1 MPEIGYNELT
11 SKICE
16 VLMDR
21 DNRKFLKK
29 LSVCVAVIFVAVT
42 AVSLCVMNFT
52 PLNRLIGGYEEQKLD
67 LSRAYGANITY
78 NDDGT
83 ITLGE
88 GYSEIEFTGID
99 ARVGSIGFDIDFD
112 GSGKSGKVYVDFAD
126 STGSYYK
133 TNIARLTLEDELD
146 NVMTCSFSG
155 EVSSLR
161 LEISL
166 DNYSSATLRGITLN
180 QSISALHIT
189 ETVLIYLLIAAAAA
203 AVIYTVANPTGAR
216 RKFSENKVSCTRIAA
231 VITAAVMAFS
241 VYLTVTNM
249 QKGWSSTHYS
259 FTSQEGDQI
268 SKELVDAFEHHQV
281 SLLEE
286 PSEELLSLD
295 NPYEYARREVEVTQ
309 ENFLWDHCLYNGKY
323 YSYYGIGPVLA
334 LFLPYHLIT
343 GYYFPSGW
351 ATLIFSLVG
360 IIFLTKIYLAVIEK
374 KFRELPTNTVLAG
387 LITLQ
392 MSSGIM
398 FSAARPKF
406 YELAIAGGFMCLTVG
421 AYLLM
426 TSNILWDGKISYVRL
441 GFASFFLGY
450 AVMCR
455 PTLAVYCIAA
465 LFFFAG
471 GLKKALDGLEKKQK
485 TRTFFK
491 YAAVA
496 LVPLG
501 VIALGQ
507 MVYNYLRFDNPLDFG
522 IQYSLTINDFINS
535 EFHWKYVL
543 INMYA
548 YLLNMPYFTPKTF
561 THLAS
566 SVERFGLNGYMFIDD
581 AGKNLI
587 SVGIIY
593 RALPIFSY
601 LFAGKALNR
610 VEKKKRLLPMLLIG
624 VTCILMPLAII
635 FSSWESGYA
644 VRYNADFS
652 WQMVI
657 GALVVAFTLY
667 KSIKSESTKKLVNLI
682 FTVSTVACI
691 YVNMAQLVSFVSV
704 ESTFWT
710 NLWR

>member
-1 MPEIGYNELT
+1 
-11 SKICE
+11 
-16 VLMDR
+16 MDR
-21 DNRKFLKK
+21 ENRKFLKK
-29 LSVCVAVIFVAVT
+29 LSICIVVLFVIVT
-42 AVSLCVMNFT
+42 SVNLCVMNFT
-52 PLNRLIGGYEEQKLD
+52 PINRLLGGYEEQKLD
-67 LSRAYGANITY
+67 LSRADGANITY

-88 GYSEIEFTGID
+88 GYAELEFTGID
-99 ARVGSIGFDIDFD
+99 ARVGSIGFDIDFGD
-112 GSGKSGKVYVDFAD
+112 STKGGKVCADFAD
-126 STGSYYK
+126 ATSSYYRK
-133 TNIARLTLEDELD
+133 NLTRLTIGKKFD
-146 NVMTCSFSG
+146 NVMVCNFSG
-155 EVSSLR
+155 DVSRLR
-161 LEISL
+161 FEISL
-166 DNYSSATLRGITLN
+166 DDYQSATLKGITLN
-180 QSISALHIT
+180 QSISPMHIAEIVGLWFLVALGLTI
-189 ETVLIYLLIAAAAA
+189 LIYMI
-203 AVIYTVANPTGAR
+203 ANPVGAR
-216 RKFSENKVSCTRIAA
+216 KKFSENRVGCARVAA
-231 VITAAVMAFS
+231 FITAAAMVFT
-241 VYLTVTNM
+241 VCLTVTNVM
-249 QKGWSSTHYS
+249 KGWSTTHYS
-259 FTSQEGDQI
+259 FTSQEGNQI

-281 SLLEE
+281 NLLEE
-286 PSEELLSLD
+286 PSEDLLKLD
-295 NPYEYARREVEVTQ
+295 NPYEYVKRDAEVGSG
-309 ENFLWDHCLYNGKY
+309 NFLWDHCFYNGKY

-351 ATLIFSLVG
+351 ATLMFSLIG
-360 IIFLTKIYLAVIEK
+360 ILFLTKIYLAVIEK
-374 KFRELPTNTVLAG
+374 KFRDLPTNTVTAG

-392 MSSGIM
+392 LSSGIM
-398 FSAARPKF
+398 FSAARPLF
-406 YELAIAGGFMCLTVG
+406 YELAIASGFMCVAIG

-450 AVMCR
+450 AVLCR

-471 GLKKALDGLEKKQK
+471 GLKKALDGLEKRQK

-501 VIALGQ
+501 IIALGQ
-507 MVYNYLRFDNPLDFG
+507 MTYNYLRFDNPLDFG
-522 IQYSLTINDFINS
+522 IQYSLTINDFTHA

-548 YLLNMPYFTPKTF
+548 YLFNMPHFTPRKF
-561 THLAS
+561 TYLAS
-566 SVERFGLNGYMFIDD
+566 SAERFGINGYTFFDD
-581 AGKNLI
+581 AGKNLV

-593 RALPIFSY
+593 RALPMFAY
-601 LFAGKALNR
+601 LFSGKALQR
-610 VEKKKRLLPMLLIG
+610 VEKKKRVLPILLIG

-667 KSIKSESTKKLVNLI
+667 KSIKSESTKKLVDLI
-682 FTVSTVACI
+682 FTFSTVVCV
-691 YVNMAQLVSFVSV
+691 YVNIAQLIAFTSV
-704 ESTFWT
+704 EPAFWI
-710 NLWR
+710 NLWK

>member
-1 MPEIGYNELT
+1 
-11 SKICE
+11 
-16 VLMDR
+16 MDR
-21 DNRKFLKK
+21 ENRKFLKK
-29 LSVCVAVIFVAVT
+29 LSICMAVLFVIVT
-42 AVSLCVMNFT
+42 AVSLFVMNFT
-52 PLNRLIGGYEEQKLD
+52 PLNRLLGGYEEQKLD
-67 LSRAYGANITY
+67 LSRADGANITY

-88 GYSEIEFTGID
+88 GYAELEFTGID
-99 ARVGSIGFDIDFD
+99 ARVGSIGFDIDFGD
-112 GSGKSGKVYVDFAD
+112 STKGGKVCADFAD
-126 STGSYYK
+126 ATSSYYRK
-133 TNIARLTLEDELD
+133 NLTRLTIGNDLD
-146 NVMTCSFSG
+146 NVMICNFSG
-155 EVSSLR
+155 EVSRLR
-161 LEISL
+161 FEISL
-166 DNYSSATLRGITLN
+166 DDYQSATLKGITLN
-180 QSISALHIT
+180 QSISPMHIAEIVGLWFLVALGLTI
-189 ETVLIYLLIAAAAA
+189 LIYMI
-203 AVIYTVANPTGAR
+203 ANPVGAR
-216 RKFSENKVSCTRIAA
+216 KKFSENRVGCARVAA
-231 VITAAVMAFS
+231 FITAAAMVFT
-241 VYLTVTNM
+241 VCLTVTNVM
-249 QKGWSSTHYS
+249 KGWSTTHYS
-259 FTSQEGDQI
+259 FTSQEGNQI

-281 SLLEE
+281 NLLEE
-286 PSEELLSLD
+286 PSEDLLKLD
-295 NPYEYARREVEVTQ
+295 NPYEYVKRDAEVGSG
-309 ENFLWDHCLYNGKY
+309 NFLWDHCFYNGKY

-351 ATLIFSLVG
+351 ATLMFSLIG
-360 IIFLTKIYLAVIEK
+360 ILFLTKIYLAVIEK
-374 KFRELPTNTVLAG
+374 KFRDLPTNTVTAG

-392 MSSGIM
+392 LSSGIM
-398 FSAARPKF
+398 FSAARPLF
-406 YELAIAGGFMCLTVG
+406 YELAIASGFMCVAIG

-450 AVMCR
+450 AVLCR

-501 VIALGQ
+501 IIALGQ
-507 MVYNYLRFDNPLDFG
+507 MTYNYLRFDNPLDFG
-522 IQYSLTINDFINS
+522 IQYSLTINDFTHA

-548 YLLNMPYFTPKTF
+548 YLFNMPHFTPKTF

-566 SVERFGLNGYMFIDD
+566 SAERFGLNGYMFFDD

-593 RALPIFSY
+593 RALPIFAY
-601 LFAGKALNR
+601 LFSGKALKR
-610 VEKKKRLLPMLLIG
+610 VEKKKRILPALLIG
-624 VTCILMPLAII
+624 VTCVLMPLVII

-667 KSIKSESTKKLVNLI
+667 KSIKSESTKKLVDLI
-682 FTVSTVACI
+682 FTFSTVVCV
-691 YVNMAQLVSFVSV
+691 YVNIAQLIAFTSV
-704 ESTFWT
+704 EPAFWI
-710 NLWR
+710 NLWK

>member
-1 MPEIGYNELT
+1 
-11 SKICE
+11 
-16 VLMDR
+16 MDR
-21 DNRKFLKK
+21 ENRKFLKK
-29 LSVCVAVIFVAVT
+29 LSICIVVLFVIVT
-42 AVSLCVMNFT
+42 SVNLCVMNFT
-52 PLNRLIGGYEEQKLD
+52 PINRLLGGYEEQKLD
-67 LSRAYGANITY
+67 LSRADGANITY

-88 GYSEIEFTGID
+88 GYAELEFTGID
-99 ARVGSIGFDIDFD
+99 ARVGSIGFDIDFGD
-112 GSGKSGKVYVDFAD
+112 SKKGGKVCADFAD
-126 STGSYYK
+126 ATSSYYRK
-133 TNIARLTLEDELD
+133 NLTRLTIGKNFD
-146 NVMTCSFSG
+146 NVMVCNFSG
-155 EVSSLR
+155 DVSRLR
-161 LEISL
+161 FEISL
-166 DNYSSATLRGITLN
+166 DDYQSATLKGITLN
-180 QSISALHIT
+180 QSISPMHIAEIAGLWFLVALGLTI
-189 ETVLIYLLIAAAAA
+189 LIYMI
-203 AVIYTVANPTGAR
+203 ANPVGAR
-216 RKFSENKVSCTRIAA
+216 KKFSENRVGCARVAA
-231 VITAAVMAFS
+231 FITAAVMVFT
-241 VYLTVTNM
+241 VCLTVTNVM
-249 QKGWSSTHYS
+249 KGWSTTHYS
-259 FTSQEGDQI
+259 FTSQEGNQI

-281 SLLEE
+281 NLLEE
-286 PSEELLSLD
+286 PSEDLLKLD
-295 NPYEYARREVEVTQ
+295 NPYEYVKRDAEVGSG
-309 ENFLWDHCLYNGKY
+309 NFLWDHCFYNGKY

-351 ATLIFSLVG
+351 ATLMFSLIG
-360 IIFLTKIYLAVIEK
+360 ILFLTKIYLAVIEK
-374 KFRELPTNTVLAG
+374 KFRDLPTNTVTAG

-392 MSSGIM
+392 LSSGIM
-398 FSAARPKF
+398 FSAARPLF
-406 YELAIAGGFMCLTVG
+406 YELAIASGFMCVAIG

-450 AVMCR
+450 AVLCR

-471 GLKKALDGLEKKQK
+471 GLKKALDGLEKRQK

-501 VIALGQ
+501 IIALGQ
-507 MVYNYLRFDNPLDFG
+507 MTYNYLRFDNPLDFG
-522 IQYSLTINDFINS
+522 IQYSLTINDFTHA

-548 YLLNMPYFTPKTF
+548 YLFNMPHFTPRKF
-561 THLAS
+561 TYLAS
-566 SVERFGLNGYMFIDD
+566 SAERFGINGYTFFDD
-581 AGKNLI
+581 AGKNLV

-593 RALPIFSY
+593 RALPMFAY
-601 LFAGKALNR
+601 LFSGKALQR
-610 VEKKKRLLPMLLIG
+610 VEKKKRVLPILLIG

-667 KSIKSESTKKLVNLI
+667 KSIKSESTKKLVDLI
-682 FTVSTVACI
+682 FTFSTVVCV
-691 YVNMAQLVSFVSV
+691 YVNIAQLIAFTSV
-704 ESTFWT
+704 EPAFWI
-710 NLWR
+710 NLWK

>member
-1 MPEIGYNELT
+1 
-11 SKICE
+11 
-16 VLMDR
+16 MDR
-21 DNRKFLKK
+21 ENRKFLKK
-29 LSVCVAVIFVAVT
+29 LSICIVVLFVIVT
-42 AVSLCVMNFT
+42 SVNLCVMNFT
-52 PLNRLIGGYEEQKLD
+52 PINRLLGGYEEQKLD
-67 LSRAYGANITY
+67 LSRADGANITY

-88 GYSEIEFTGID
+88 GYAELEFTGID
-99 ARVGSIGFDIDFD
+99 ARVGSIGFDIDFGD
-112 GSGKSGKVYVDFAD
+112 SKKGGKVCADFAD
-126 STGSYYK
+126 ATSSYYRK
-133 TNIARLTLEDELD
+133 NLTRLTIGKNFD
-146 NVMTCSFSG
+146 NVMVCNFSG
-155 EVSSLR
+155 DVSRLR
-161 LEISL
+161 FEISL
-166 DNYSSATLRGITLN
+166 DDYQSATLKGITLN
-180 QSISALHIT
+180 QSISPMHIAEIVGLWFLVALGLTI
-189 ETVLIYLLIAAAAA
+189 LIYMI
-203 AVIYTVANPTGAR
+203 ANPVGAR
-216 RKFSENKVSCTRIAA
+216 KKFSENRVGCARVAA
-231 VITAAVMAFS
+231 FITAAAMVFT
-241 VYLTVTNM
+241 VCLTVTNVM
-249 QKGWSSTHYS
+249 KGWSTTHYS
-259 FTSQEGDQI
+259 FTSQEGNQI

-281 SLLEE
+281 NLLEE
-286 PSEELLSLD
+286 PSEDLLKLD
-295 NPYEYARREVEVTQ
+295 NPYEYVKRDAEVGSG
-309 ENFLWDHCLYNGKY
+309 NFLWDHCFYNGKY

-351 ATLIFSLVG
+351 ATLMFSLIG
-360 IIFLTKIYLAVIEK
+360 ILFLTKIYLAVIEK
-374 KFRELPTNTVLAG
+374 KFRDLPTNTVTAG

-392 MSSGIM
+392 LSSGIM
-398 FSAARPKF
+398 FSAARPLF
-406 YELAIAGGFMCLTVG
+406 YELAIASGFMCVAIG

-450 AVMCR
+450 AVLCR

-471 GLKKALDGLEKKQK
+471 GLKKALDGLEKRQK

-501 VIALGQ
+501 IIALGQ
-507 MVYNYLRFDNPLDFG
+507 MTYNYLRFDNPLDFG
-522 IQYSLTINDFINS
+522 IQYSLTINDFTRA

-548 YLLNMPYFTPKTF
+548 YLFNMPHFTPRKF
-561 THLAS
+561 TYLAS
-566 SVERFGLNGYMFIDD
+566 SAERFGINGYTFFDD
-581 AGKNLI
+581 AGKNLV

-593 RALPIFSY
+593 RALPMFAY
-601 LFAGKALNR
+601 LFSGKALQR
-610 VEKKKRLLPMLLIG
+610 VEKKKRILPILLIG

-667 KSIKSESTKKLVNLI
+667 KSIKSESTKKLVDLI
-682 FTVSTVACI
+682 FTFSTVVCV
-691 YVNMAQLVSFVSV
+691 YVNIAQLIAFTSV
-704 ESTFWT
+704 EPAFWI
-710 NLWR
+710 NLWK

>member
-1 MPEIGYNELT
+1 
-11 SKICE
+11 
-16 VLMDR
+16 MDR
-21 DNRKFLKK
+21 ENRKFLKK
-29 LSVCVAVIFVAVT
+29 LSICIVVLFVIVT
-42 AVSLCVMNFT
+42 SVNLCVMNFT
-52 PLNRLIGGYEEQKLD
+52 PINRLLGGYEEQKLD
-67 LSRAYGANITY
+67 LSRADGANITY

-88 GYSEIEFTGID
+88 GYAELEFTGID
-99 ARVGSIGFDIDFD
+99 ARVGSIGFDIDFGD
-112 GSGKSGKVYVDFAD
+112 SKKGGKVCADFAD
-126 STGSYYK
+126 ATSSYYRK
-133 TNIARLTLEDELD
+133 NLTRLTIGKNFD
-146 NVMTCSFSG
+146 NVMVCNFSG
-155 EVSSLR
+155 DVSRLR
-161 LEISL
+161 FEISL
-166 DNYSSATLRGITLN
+166 DDYQSATLKGITLN
-180 QSISALHIT
+180 QSISPIHIAEIVGLWFLVALGLTI
-189 ETVLIYLLIAAAAA
+189 LIYMI
-203 AVIYTVANPTGAR
+203 ANPVGAR
-216 RKFSENKVSCTRIAA
+216 KKFSENRVGCARVAA
-231 VITAAVMAFS
+231 FITAAAMVFT
-241 VYLTVTNM
+241 VCLTVTNVM
-249 QKGWSSTHYS
+249 KGWSTTHYS
-259 FTSQEGDQI
+259 FTSQEGNQI

-281 SLLEE
+281 NLLEE
-286 PSEELLSLD
+286 PSEDLLKLD
-295 NPYEYARREVEVTQ
+295 NPYEYVKRDAEVGSG
-309 ENFLWDHCLYNGKY
+309 NFLWDHCFYNGKY

-351 ATLIFSLVG
+351 ATLMFSLIG
-360 IIFLTKIYLAVIEK
+360 ILFLTKIYLAVIEK
-374 KFRELPTNTVLAG
+374 KFRDLPTNTVTAG

-392 MSSGIM
+392 LSSGIM
-398 FSAARPKF
+398 FSAARPLF
-406 YELAIAGGFMCLTVG
+406 YELAIASGFMCVAIG

-450 AVMCR
+450 AVLCR

-471 GLKKALDGLEKKQK
+471 GLKKALDGLEKRQK

-501 VIALGQ
+501 IIALGQ
-507 MVYNYLRFDNPLDFG
+507 MTYNYLRFDNPLDFG
-522 IQYSLTINDFINS
+522 IQYSLTINDFTHA

-548 YLLNMPYFTPKTF
+548 YLFNMPHFTPRKF
-561 THLAS
+561 TYLAS
-566 SVERFGLNGYMFIDD
+566 SAERFGINGYTFFDD
-581 AGKNLI
+581 AGKNLV

-593 RALPIFSY
+593 RALPMFAY
-601 LFAGKALNR
+601 LFSGKALQR
-610 VEKKKRLLPMLLIG
+610 VEKKKRVLPILLIG

-667 KSIKSESTKKLVNLI
+667 KSIKSESTKKLVDLI
-682 FTVSTVACI
+682 FTFSTVVCV
-691 YVNMAQLVSFVSV
+691 YVNIAQLIAFTSV
-704 ESTFWT
+704 EPAFWI
-710 NLWR
+710 NLWK

>member
-1 MPEIGYNELT
+1 
-11 SKICE
+11 
-16 VLMDR
+16 MDR
-21 DNRKFLKK
+21 ENRKFLKK
-29 LSVCVAVIFVAVT
+29 LSICMAVLFVIVT
-42 AVSLCVMNFT
+42 AVSLFVMNFT
-52 PLNRLIGGYEEQKLD
+52 PLNRLLGGYEEQKLD
-67 LSRAYGANITY
+67 LSRADGANITY

-88 GYSEIEFTGID
+88 GYAELEFTGID
-99 ARVGSIGFDIDFD
+99 ARVGSIGFDIDF
-112 GSGKSGKVYVDFAD
+112 GEVTKGGKICADFAD
-126 STGSYYK
+126 ATSSYYRK
-133 TNIARLTLEDELD
+133 NLTRLTIGNDLD
-146 NVMTCSFSG
+146 NVMTCNFSG
-155 EVSSLR
+155 EVSRLR
-161 LEISL
+161 FEISL
-166 DNYSSATLRGITLN
+166 DDYQSATLKGITLN
-180 QSISALHIT
+180 QSISPMHIAEIVILWLLVALGLTI
-189 ETVLIYLLIAAAAA
+189 LIYMI
-203 AVIYTVANPTGAR
+203 ANPVGAR
-216 RKFSENKVSCTRIAA
+216 KKFSENRVGCARVAA
-231 VITAAVMAFS
+231 FITAAAMVFT
-241 VYLTVTNM
+241 VCLTVTNIM
-249 QKGWSSTHYS
+249 KGWSNTYYS
-259 FTSQEGDQI
+259 FTSQEDNQI

-281 SLLEE
+281 NLLEE
-286 PSEELLSLD
+286 PSEDLLKLD
-295 NPYEYARREVEVTQ
+295 NPYEYEKRDAEVGSG
-309 ENFLWDHCLYNGKY
+309 NFLWDHCFYNGKY

-351 ATLIFSLVG
+351 ATLMFSLIG
-360 IIFLTKIYLAVIEK
+360 ILFLTKIYLAVIEK
-374 KFRELPTNTVLAG
+374 KFRDLPTNTVTAG

-398 FSAARPKF
+398 FSAARPLF
-406 YELAIAGGFMCLTVG
+406 YELAISGGFMCVTIG

-450 AVMCR
+450 AVLCR

-471 GLKKALDGLEKKQK
+471 GLKKALDGLEKRQK

-501 VIALGQ
+501 IIALGQ
-507 MVYNYLRFDNPLDFG
+507 MTYNYLRFDNPLDFG
-522 IQYSLTINDFINS
+522 IQYSLTINDFTHA

-548 YLLNMPYFTPKTF
+548 YLFNMPHFTPKTF
-561 THLAS
+561 THLS
-566 SVERFGLNGYMFIDD
+566 SSAERFGLNGYMFFDD

-593 RALPIFSY
+593 RALPIFAY
-601 LFAGKALNR
+601 LFSGKALKR
-610 VEKKKRLLPMLLIG
+610 VEKKKRILPALLIG
-624 VTCILMPLAII
+624 VTCVLMPLVII

-667 KSIKSESTKKLVNLI
+667 KSIKSESTKKLVDLI
-682 FTVSTVACI
+682 FTFSTVVCV
-691 YVNMAQLVSFVSV
+691 YVNIAQLIAFTSV
-704 ESTFWT
+704 EPAFWI
-710 NLWR
+710 NLWK

>member
-1 MPEIGYNELT
+1 
-11 SKICE
+11 
-16 VLMDR
+16 MDR
-21 DNRKFLKK
+21 ENRKFLKK
-29 LSVCVAVIFVAVT
+29 LSICIVVLFVIVT
-42 AVSLCVMNFT
+42 SVNLCVMNFT
-52 PLNRLIGGYEEQKLD
+52 PINRLLGGYEEQKLD
-67 LSRAYGANITY
+67 LSRADGANITY

-88 GYSEIEFTGID
+88 GYAELEFTGID
-99 ARVGSIGFDIDFD
+99 ARVGSIGFDIDFGD
-112 GSGKSGKVYVDFAD
+112 SKKGGKVCADFAD
-126 STGSYYK
+126 ATSSYYRK
-133 TNIARLTLEDELD
+133 NLTRLTIGKNFD
-146 NVMTCSFSG
+146 NVMVCNFSG
-155 EVSSLR
+155 DVSRLR
-161 LEISL
+161 FEISL
-166 DNYSSATLRGITLN
+166 DDYQSATLKGITLN
-180 QSISALHIT
+180 QSISPMHIAEIVGLWFLVALGLTI
-189 ETVLIYLLIAAAAA
+189 LIYMI
-203 AVIYTVANPTGAR
+203 ANPVGAR
-216 RKFSENKVSCTRIAA
+216 KKFSENRVGCARVAA
-231 VITAAVMAFS
+231 FITAAAMVFT
-241 VYLTVTNM
+241 VCLTVTNVM
-249 QKGWSSTHYS
+249 KGWSTTHYS
-259 FTSQEGDQI
+259 FTSQEGNQI

-281 SLLEE
+281 NLLEE
-286 PSEELLSLD
+286 PSEDLLKLD
-295 NPYEYARREVEVTQ
+295 NPYEYVKRDAEVGSG
-309 ENFLWDHCLYNGKY
+309 NFLWDHCFYNGKY

-351 ATLIFSLVG
+351 ATLMFSLIG
-360 IIFLTKIYLAVIEK
+360 ILFLTKIYLAVIEK
-374 KFRELPTNTVLAG
+374 KFRDLPTNTVTAG

-392 MSSGIM
+392 LSSGIM
-398 FSAARPKF
+398 FSAARPLF
-406 YELAIAGGFMCLTVG
+406 YELAIASGFMCVAIG

-450 AVMCR
+450 AVLCR

-471 GLKKALDGLEKKQK
+471 GLKKALDGLEKRQK

-501 VIALGQ
+501 IIALGQ
-507 MVYNYLRFDNPLDFG
+507 MTYNYLRFDNPLDFG
-522 IQYSLTINDFINS
+522 IQYSLTINDFTRA

-548 YLLNMPYFTPKTF
+548 YLFNMPHFTPRKF
-561 THLAS
+561 TYLAS
-566 SVERFGLNGYMFIDD
+566 SAERFGINGYTFFDD
-581 AGKNLI
+581 AGKNLV

-593 RALPIFSY
+593 RALPMFAY
-601 LFAGKALNR
+601 LFSGKALKR
-610 VEKKKRLLPMLLIG
+610 VEKKKRVLPILLIG

-667 KSIKSESTKKLVNLI
+667 KSIKSESTKKLVDLI
-682 FTVSTVACI
+682 FTFSTVVCV
-691 YVNMAQLVSFVSV
+691 YVNIAQLIAFTSV
-704 ESTFWT
+704 EPAFWI
-710 NLWR
+710 NLWK

>member
-1 MPEIGYNELT
+1 
-11 SKICE
+11 
-16 VLMDR
+16 MDR
-21 DNRKFLKK
+21 ENRNFLKK
-29 LSVCVAVIFVAVT
+29 LSICIVVLFVIVT
-42 AVSLCVMNFT
+42 SVNLCVMNFT
-52 PLNRLIGGYEEQKLD
+52 PINRLLGGYEEQKLD
-67 LSRAYGANITY
+67 LSRADGANITY

-88 GYSEIEFTGID
+88 GYAELEFTGID
-99 ARVGSIGFDIDFD
+99 ARVGSIGFDIDFGD
-112 GSGKSGKVYVDFAD
+112 SKKGGKVCADFAD
-126 STGSYYK
+126 ATSSYYRK
-133 TNIARLTLEDELD
+133 NLTRLTIGKNFD
-146 NVMTCSFSG
+146 NVMVCNFSG
-155 EVSSLR
+155 DVSRLR
-161 LEISL
+161 FEISL
-166 DNYSSATLRGITLN
+166 DDYQSATLKGITLN
-180 QSISALHIT
+180 QSISPMHIAEIVGLWFLVALGLTI
-189 ETVLIYLLIAAAAA
+189 LIYMI
-203 AVIYTVANPTGAR
+203 ANPVGAR
-216 RKFSENKVSCTRIAA
+216 KKFSENRVGCARVAA
-231 VITAAVMAFS
+231 FITAAAMVFT
-241 VYLTVTNM
+241 VCLTVTNVM
-249 QKGWSSTHYS
+249 KGWSTTHYS
-259 FTSQEGDQI
+259 FTSQEGNQI

-281 SLLEE
+281 NLLEE
-286 PSEELLSLD
+286 PSEDLLKLD
-295 NPYEYARREVEVTQ
+295 NPYEYVKRDAEVGSG
-309 ENFLWDHCLYNGKY
+309 NFLWDHCFYNGKY

-334 LFLPYHLIT
+334 LFLQYHLIT

-351 ATLIFSLVG
+351 ATLMFSLIG
-360 IIFLTKIYLAVIEK
+360 ILFLTKIYLAVIEK
-374 KFRELPTNTVLAG
+374 KFRDLPTNTVTAG

-392 MSSGIM
+392 LSSGIM
-398 FSAARPKF
+398 FSAARPLF
-406 YELAIAGGFMCLTVG
+406 YELAIASGFMCVAIG

-450 AVMCR
+450 AVLCR

-471 GLKKALDGLEKKQK
+471 GLKKALDGLEKRQK

-501 VIALGQ
+501 IIALGQ

-522 IQYSLTINDFINS
+522 IQYSLTINDFTRA

-548 YLLNMPYFTPKTF
+548 YLFNMPHFTPRKF
-561 THLAS
+561 TYLAS
-566 SVERFGLNGYMFIDD
+566 SAERFGINGYTFFDD
-581 AGKNLI
+581 AGKNLV

-593 RALPIFSY
+593 RALPMFAY
-601 LFAGKALNR
+601 LFSGKALQH
-610 VEKKKRLLPMLLIG
+610 VEKKKRVLPILLIG

-667 KSIKSESTKKLVNLI
+667 KSIKSESTKKLVDLI
-682 FTVSTVACI
+682 FTFSTVVCV
-691 YVNMAQLVSFVSV
+691 YVNIAQLIAFTSV
-704 ESTFWT
+704 EPAFWI
-710 NLWR
+710 NLWK

>member
-1 MPEIGYNELT
+1 
-11 SKICE
+11 
-16 VLMDR
+16 MDR
-21 DNRKFLKK
+21 ENRKFLKK
-29 LSVCVAVIFVAVT
+29 LSICIVVLFVIVT
-42 AVSLCVMNFT
+42 SVNLCVMNFT
-52 PLNRLIGGYEEQKLD
+52 PINRLLGGYEEQKLD
-67 LSRAYGANITY
+67 LSRADGANITY

-88 GYSEIEFTGID
+88 GYAELEFTGID
-99 ARVGSIGFDIDFD
+99 ARVGSIGFDIDFGD
-112 GSGKSGKVYVDFAD
+112 SKKGGKVCADFAD
-126 STGSYYK
+126 ATSSYYRK
-133 TNIARLTLEDELD
+133 NLTRLTIGKNFD
-146 NVMTCSFSG
+146 NVMVCNFSG
-155 EVSSLR
+155 DVSRLR
-161 LEISL
+161 FEISL
-166 DNYSSATLRGITLN
+166 DDYQSATLKGITLN
-180 QSISALHIT
+180 QSISPMHIAEIVGLWFLVALGLTI
-189 ETVLIYLLIAAAAA
+189 LIYMI
-203 AVIYTVANPTGAR
+203 ANPVGAR
-216 RKFSENKVSCTRIAA
+216 KKFSENRVGCARVAA
-231 VITAAVMAFS
+231 FITAAAMVFT
-241 VYLTVTNM
+241 VCLTVTNVM
-249 QKGWSSTHYS
+249 KGWSNTYYS
-259 FTSQEGDQI
+259 FTSQEGNQI

-281 SLLEE
+281 NLLEE
-286 PSEELLSLD
+286 PSEDLLKLD
-295 NPYEYARREVEVTQ
+295 DPYEYVKRDAEVGSG
-309 ENFLWDHCLYNGKY
+309 NFLWDHCFYNGKY

-351 ATLIFSLVG
+351 ATLMFSLIG
-360 IIFLTKIYLAVIEK
+360 ILFLTKIYLAVIEK
-374 KFRELPTNTVLAG
+374 KFRDLPTNTVTAG

-392 MSSGIM
+392 LSSGIM
-398 FSAARPKF
+398 FSAARPLF
-406 YELAIAGGFMCLTVG
+406 YELAIASGFMCVAIG

-450 AVMCR
+450 AVLCR

-471 GLKKALDGLEKKQK
+471 GLKKALDGLEKRQK

-501 VIALGQ
+501 IIALGQ
-507 MVYNYLRFDNPLDFG
+507 MTYNYLRFDNPLDFG
-522 IQYSLTINDFINS
+522 IQYSLTINDFTHA

-548 YLLNMPYFTPKTF
+548 YLFNMPHFTPRKF
-561 THLAS
+561 TYLAS
-566 SVERFGLNGYMFIDD
+566 SAERFGINGYTFFDD
-581 AGKNLI
+581 AGKNLV

-593 RALPIFSY
+593 RALPMFAY
-601 LFAGKALNR
+601 LFSGKALQR
-610 VEKKKRLLPMLLIG
+610 VEKKKRVLPILLIG

-667 KSIKSESTKKLVNLI
+667 KSIKSESTKKLVDLI
-682 FTVSTVACI
+682 FTFSTVVCV
-691 YVNMAQLVSFVSV
+691 YVNIAQLIAFTSV
-704 ESTFWT
+704 EPAFWI
-710 NLWR
+710 NLWK

>member
-1 MPEIGYNELT
+1 
-11 SKICE
+11 
-16 VLMDR
+16 MDR
-21 DNRKFLKK
+21 ENRKFLKK
-29 LSVCVAVIFVAVT
+29 LSICMAVLFVIVT
-42 AVSLCVMNFT
+42 AVSLFVMNFT
-52 PLNRLIGGYEEQKLD
+52 PLNRLLGGYEEQKLD
-67 LSRAYGANITY
+67 LSRADGANITY

-88 GYSEIEFTGID
+88 GYAELEFTGID
-99 ARVGSIGFDIDFD
+99 ARVGSIGFDIYF
-112 GSGKSGKVYVDFAD
+112 GEATKGGKVCADFAD
-126 STGSYYK
+126 ATSSYYRK
-133 TNIARLTLEDELD
+133 NLTRLTIGNDLD
-146 NVMTCSFSG
+146 NVMTCNFSG
-155 EVSSLR
+155 EVSRLR
-161 LEISL
+161 FEISL
-166 DNYSSATLRGITLN
+166 DDYQSATLKGITLN
-180 QSISALHIT
+180 QSISPMHIAEIVGLWFLVALGLTI
-189 ETVLIYLLIAAAAA
+189 LIYMI
-203 AVIYTVANPTGAR
+203 ANPVGAR
-216 RKFSENKVSCTRIAA
+216 KKFSENRVGCARVAA
-231 VITAAVMAFS
+231 FITAAAMVFT
-241 VYLTVTNM
+241 VCLTVTNIM
-249 QKGWSSTHYS
+249 KGWSNTYYS
-259 FTSQEGDQI
+259 FTSQEDNQI

-281 SLLEE
+281 NLLEE
-286 PSEELLSLD
+286 PSEDLLKLD
-295 NPYEYARREVEVTQ
+295 NPYEYVKRDAEVGSG
-309 ENFLWDHCLYNGKY
+309 NFLWDHCFYNGKY

-351 ATLIFSLVG
+351 ATLMFSLIG
-360 IIFLTKIYLAVIEK
+360 ILFLTKIYLAVIEK
-374 KFRELPTNTVLAG
+374 KFRDLPTNTVTAG

-398 FSAARPKF
+398 FSAARPLF
-406 YELAIAGGFMCLTVG
+406 YELAISGGFMCVTIG

-450 AVMCR
+450 AVLCR

-522 IQYSLTINDFINS
+522 IQYSLTINDFTHS

-548 YLLNMPYFTPKTF
+548 YLLNMPHFTPKTF

-566 SVERFGLNGYMFIDD
+566 SAERFGLNGYMFFDD

-593 RALPIFSY
+593 RALPMFAY
-601 LFAGKALNR
+601 LFSGKALQR
-610 VEKKKRLLPMLLIG
+610 VEKKKRVLPILLIG

-657 GALVVAFTLY
+657 GALVIAFTLY
-667 KSIKSESTKKLVNLI
+667 KSIKSESAKKLVDLI

-691 YVNMAQLVSFVSV
+691 YVNMAQLISFTGI
-704 ESTFWT
+704 EGAFWM

>member
-1 MPEIGYNELT
+1 
-11 SKICE
+11 
-16 VLMDR
+16 MDR
-21 DNRKFLKK
+21 ENRKFLKK
-29 LSVCVAVIFVAVT
+29 LSICIAVLFVIVT
-42 AVSLCVMNFT
+42 SVSLCVMNFT
-52 PLNRLIGGYEEQKLD
+52 PINRLLGGYEEQKLD
-67 LSRAYGANITY
+67 LSRADGANITY

-99 ARVGSIGFDIDFD
+99 ARVGSIGFDVDFV
-112 GSGKSGKVYVDFAD
+112 GTTLSEGTVSVDFAD
-126 STGSYYK
+126 STSSYYRK
-133 TNIARLTLEDELD
+133 NMVKGKLYRTTFAAEKFGGDTACI
-146 NVMTCSFSG
+146 MTCNFSG
-155 EVSSLR
+155 EVSKLKFTVFIDSGDGAILK
-161 LEISL
+161 
-166 DNYSSATLRGITLN
+166 GITLN
-180 QSISALHIT
+180 KAISPLQIAIKIFIHLVVALAAEII
-189 ETVLIYLLIAAAAA
+189 IYMI
-203 AVIYTVANPTGAR
+203 ANPVGAR
-216 RKFSENKVSCTRIAA
+216 KKFSENRVGCARVAA
-231 VITAAVMAFS
+231 FITAAAMVFT
-241 VYLTVTNM
+241 VCLTVTNVM
-249 QKGWSSTHYS
+249 KGWSTTHYS
-259 FTSQEGDQI
+259 FTSQEGNQI

-281 SLLEE
+281 NLLEE
-286 PSEELLSLD
+286 PSEDLLKLD
-295 NPYEYARREVEVTQ
+295 NPYEYVKRDAEVGSG
-309 ENFLWDHCLYNGKY
+309 NFLWDHCFYNGKY

-351 ATLIFSLVG
+351 ATLMFSLIG
-360 IIFLTKIYLAVIEK
+360 ILFLTKIYLAVIEK
-374 KFRELPTNTVLAG
+374 KFRDLPTNTVTAG

-392 MSSGIM
+392 LSSGIM
-398 FSAARPKF
+398 FSAARPLF
-406 YELAIAGGFMCLTVG
+406 YELAIASGFMCVAIG

-450 AVMCR
+450 AVLCR

-471 GLKKALDGLEKKQK
+471 GLKKALDGLEKRQK

-501 VIALGQ
+501 IIALGQ
-507 MVYNYLRFDNPLDFG
+507 MTYNYLRFDNPLDFG
-522 IQYSLTINDFINS
+522 IQYSLTINDFTHA

-548 YLLNMPYFTPKTF
+548 YLFNMPHFTPRKF
-561 THLAS
+561 TYLAS
-566 SVERFGLNGYMFIDD
+566 SAERFGINGYTFFDD
-581 AGKNLI
+581 AGKNLV

-593 RALPIFSY
+593 RALPMFAY
-601 LFAGKALNR
+601 LFSGKALQR
-610 VEKKKRLLPMLLIG
+610 VEKKKRVLPILLIG
-624 VTCILMPLAII
+624 VTCILMPLVII

-667 KSIKSESTKKLVNLI
+667 KSIKSESTKKLVDLI
-682 FTVSTVACI
+682 FTFSTVVCV
-691 YVNMAQLVSFVSV
+691 YVNIAQLILFTGIEEIV
-704 ESTFWT
+704 FWT

>member
-1 MPEIGYNELT
+1 
-11 SKICE
+11 
-16 VLMDR
+16 MDR
-21 DNRKFLKK
+21 ENRKFLKK
-29 LSVCVAVIFVAVT
+29 LSICMAVLFVIVT
-42 AVSLCVMNFT
+42 AVSLFVMNFT
-52 PLNRLIGGYEEQKLD
+52 PLNRLLGGYEEQKLD
-67 LSRAYGANITY
+67 LSRADGANITY

-88 GYSEIEFTGID
+88 GYAELEFTGID
-99 ARVGSIGFDIDFD
+99 ARVGSIGFDIDFGD
-112 GSGKSGKVYVDFAD
+112 STKGGKVCADFAD
-126 STGSYYK
+126 ATSSYYRK
-133 TNIARLTLEDELD
+133 NLTRLTIGNDLD
-146 NVMTCSFSG
+146 NVMTCNFSG
-155 EVSSLR
+155 EVSRLR
-161 LEISL
+161 FEISL
-166 DNYSSATLRGITLN
+166 DDYQSATLKGITLN
-180 QSISALHIT
+180 QSISPMHIAEIVILWLLVALGLTI
-189 ETVLIYLLIAAAAA
+189 LIYMI
-203 AVIYTVANPTGAR
+203 ANPVGAR
-216 RKFSENKVSCTRIAA
+216 KKFSENRVGCARVAA
-231 VITAAVMAFS
+231 FITAAAMVFT
-241 VYLTVTNM
+241 VCLTVTNVM
-249 QKGWSSTHYS
+249 KGWSNTYYS
-259 FTSQEGDQI
+259 FTSQEDNQI

-281 SLLEE
+281 NLLEE
-286 PSEELLSLD
+286 PSEELLKLD
-295 NPYEYARREVEVTQ
+295 NPYEYEKRDAEVGSG
-309 ENFLWDHCLYNGKY
+309 NFLWDHCFYNGKY

-351 ATLIFSLVG
+351 ATLMFSLIG
-360 IIFLTKIYLAVIEK
+360 ILFLTKIYLAVIDK
-374 KFRELPTNTVLAG
+374 KFRDLPTNTVTAG

-392 MSSGIM
+392 LSSGIM
-398 FSAARPKF
+398 FSAARPLF
-406 YELAIAGGFMCLTVG
+406 YELAISGGFMCVTIG

-450 AVMCR
+450 AVLCR

-471 GLKKALDGLEKKQK
+471 GLKKALDGLEKRQK

-501 VIALGQ
+501 IIALGQ
-507 MVYNYLRFDNPLDFG
+507 MTYNYLRFDNPLDFG
-522 IQYSLTINDFINS
+522 IQYSLTINDFTHS

-548 YLLNMPYFTPKTF
+548 YLLNMPHFTPKTF

-566 SVERFGLNGYMFIDD
+566 SVERFGLNGYMFFDD

-593 RALPIFSY
+593 RALPIFAY
-601 LFAGKALNR
+601 LFSGKALKR
-610 VEKKKRLLPMLLIG
+610 VEKKKRILPALLIG
-624 VTCILMPLAII
+624 VTCVLMPLVII

-657 GALVVAFTLY
+657 GALIVAFTLY
-667 KSIKSESTKKLVNLI
+667 KSIKSESTKKLVDLI
-682 FTVSTVACI
+682 FTFSTVVCV
-691 YVNMAQLVSFVSV
+691 YVNIAQLIAFTSV
-704 ESTFWT
+704 EPAFWI
-710 NLWR
+710 NLWK

>member
-1 MPEIGYNELT
+1 
-11 SKICE
+11 
-16 VLMDR
+16 MDR
-21 DNRKFLKK
+21 ENRKFLKK
-29 LSVCVAVIFVAVT
+29 LSICMAVLFVIVT
-42 AVSLCVMNFT
+42 AVSLFVMNFT
-52 PLNRLIGGYEEQKLD
+52 PLNRLLGGYEEQKLD
-67 LSRAYGANITY
+67 LSRADGANITY

-88 GYSEIEFTGID
+88 GYAELEFTGID
-99 ARVGSIGFDIDFD
+99 ARVGSIGFDIDF
-112 GSGKSGKVYVDFAD
+112 GEATKRGKICVDFAD
-126 STGSYYK
+126 ATSSYYRK
-133 TNIARLTLEDELD
+133 NLTRLTIGNDLD
-146 NVMTCSFSG
+146 NVMTCNFSG
-155 EVSSLR
+155 EVSRLR
-161 LEISL
+161 FEISL
-166 DNYSSATLRGITLN
+166 DDYHSATLKGITLN
-180 QSISALHIT
+180 QSISPMHIAEIVILWLLVALGLTI
-189 ETVLIYLLIAAAAA
+189 LIYI
-203 AVIYTVANPTGAR
+203 IANPVGAR
-216 RKFSENKVSCTRIAA
+216 KKFSENRVGCARVAA
-231 VITAAVMAFS
+231 FITAAAMVFT
-241 VYLTVTNM
+241 VCLTVTNVM
-249 QKGWSSTHYS
+249 KGWSNTYYS
-259 FTSQEGDQI
+259 FTSQEGNQI

-281 SLLEE
+281 NLLEE
-286 PSEELLSLD
+286 PSEELLKLD
-295 NPYEYARREVEVTQ
+295 NPYEYEKRDAEVGSG
-309 ENFLWDHCLYNGKY
+309 NFLWDHCFYNGKY
-323 YSYYGIGPVLA
+323 YSYYGIGPVIA

-351 ATLIFSLVG
+351 ATLMFSLIG
-360 IIFLTKIYLAVIEK
+360 ILFLTKIYLAVIDK
-374 KFRELPTNTVLAG
+374 KFRDLPTNTVTAG

-392 MSSGIM
+392 LSSGIM
-398 FSAARPKF
+398 FSAARPLF
-406 YELAIAGGFMCLTVG
+406 YELAISGGFMCVTIG

-450 AVMCR
+450 AVLCR

-471 GLKKALDGLEKKQK
+471 GLKKALDGLEKRQK

-501 VIALGQ
+501 IIALGQ
-507 MVYNYLRFDNPLDFG
+507 MTYNYLRFDNPLDFG
-522 IQYSLTINDFINS
+522 IQYSLTINDFTHA

-548 YLLNMPYFTPKTF
+548 YLFNMPHFTPKTF

-566 SVERFGLNGYMFIDD
+566 SAERFGLNGYMFFDD

-593 RALPIFSY
+593 RALPIFAY
-601 LFAGKALNR
+601 LFSGKALKR
-610 VEKKKRLLPMLLIG
+610 VEKKKRILPALLIG
-624 VTCILMPLAII
+624 VTCVLMPLVII

-667 KSIKSESTKKLVNLI
+667 KSIKSESTKKLVDLI
-682 FTVSTVACI
+682 FTFSTVVCV
-691 YVNMAQLVSFVSV
+691 YVNIAQLIAFTSV
-704 ESTFWT
+704 EPAFWI
-710 NLWR
+710 NLWK

>member
-1 MPEIGYNELT
+1 
-11 SKICE
+11 
-16 VLMDR
+16 MDR
-21 DNRKFLKK
+21 ENRKFLKK
-29 LSVCVAVIFVAVT
+29 LSICMAVLFVIVT
-42 AVSLCVMNFT
+42 AVSLFVMNFT
-52 PLNRLIGGYEEQKLD
+52 PLNRLLGGYEEQKLD
-67 LSRAYGANITY
+67 LSRADGANITY

-88 GYSEIEFTGID
+88 GYAELEFTGID
-99 ARVGSIGFDIDFD
+99 ARVGSIGFDIDFGD
-112 GSGKSGKVYVDFAD
+112 STKGGKVCADFAD
-126 STGSYYK
+126 ATSSYYRK
-133 TNIARLTLEDELD
+133 NLTRLTIGNDLD
-146 NVMTCSFSG
+146 NVMTCNFSG
-155 EVSSLR
+155 EVSRLR
-161 LEISL
+161 FEISL
-166 DNYSSATLRGITLN
+166 DDYHSATLKGITLN
-180 QSISALHIT
+180 QSISPMHIAEIVILWLLVALGLTI
-189 ETVLIYLLIAAAAA
+189 LIYMI
-203 AVIYTVANPTGAR
+203 ANPVGAR
-216 RKFSENKVSCTRIAA
+216 KKFSENRVGCARVAA
-231 VITAAVMAFS
+231 FITAAAMVFT
-241 VYLTVTNM
+241 VCLTVTNVM
-249 QKGWSSTHYS
+249 KGWSNTYYS
-259 FTSQEGDQI
+259 FTSQEDNQI

-281 SLLEE
+281 NLLEE
-286 PSEELLSLD
+286 PSEELLKLD
-295 NPYEYARREVEVTQ
+295 NPYEYEKRDAEVGSG
-309 ENFLWDHCLYNGKY
+309 NFLWDHCFYNGKY

-351 ATLIFSLVG
+351 ATLMFSLIG
-360 IIFLTKIYLAVIEK
+360 ILFLTKIYLAVIDK
-374 KFRELPTNTVLAG
+374 KFRDLPTNTVTAG

-392 MSSGIM
+392 LSSGIM
-398 FSAARPKF
+398 FSAARPLF
-406 YELAIAGGFMCLTVG
+406 YELAISGGFMCVTIG

-450 AVMCR
+450 AVLCR

-501 VIALGQ
+501 IIALGQ
-507 MVYNYLRFDNPLDFG
+507 MTYNYLRFDNPLDFG
-522 IQYSLTINDFINS
+522 IQYSLTINDFTHA

-548 YLLNMPYFTPKTF
+548 YLFNMPHFTPKTF

-566 SVERFGLNGYMFIDD
+566 SAERFGLNGYMFFDD

-593 RALPIFSY
+593 RALPIFAY
-601 LFAGKALNR
+601 LFSGKALKR
-610 VEKKKRLLPMLLIG
+610 VEKKKRILPALLIG
-624 VTCILMPLAII
+624 VTCVLMPLVII

-667 KSIKSESTKKLVNLI
+667 KSIKSESTKKLVDLI
-682 FTVSTVACI
+682 FTFSTVVCV
-691 YVNMAQLVSFVSV
+691 YVNIAQLIAFTSV
-704 ESTFWT
+704 DPAFWI
-710 NLWR
+710 NLWK

>member
-1 MPEIGYNELT
+1 
-11 SKICE
+11 
-16 VLMDR
+16 MDR
-21 DNRKFLKK
+21 ENRKFLKK
-29 LSVCVAVIFVAVT
+29 LSICIVVLFVIVT
-42 AVSLCVMNFT
+42 SVNLCVMNFT
-52 PLNRLIGGYEEQKLD
+52 PINRLLGGYEEQKLD
-67 LSRAYGANITY
+67 LSRADGANITY

-88 GYSEIEFTGID
+88 GYAELEFTGID
-99 ARVGSIGFDIDFD
+99 ARVGSIGFDIDFGD
-112 GSGKSGKVYVDFAD
+112 SKKGGKVCADFAD
-126 STGSYYK
+126 ATSSYYRK
-133 TNIARLTLEDELD
+133 NLTRLTIGKNFD
-146 NVMTCSFSG
+146 NVMVCNFSG
-155 EVSSLR
+155 DVSRLR
-161 LEISL
+161 FEISL
-166 DNYSSATLRGITLN
+166 DDYHSATLKGITLN
-180 QSISALHIT
+180 QSISPMHIAEIVGLWFLVALGLTI
-189 ETVLIYLLIAAAAA
+189 LIYMI
-203 AVIYTVANPTGAR
+203 ANPVGAR
-216 RKFSENKVSCTRIAA
+216 KKFSENRVGCARVAA
-231 VITAAVMAFS
+231 FITAAAMVFT
-241 VYLTVTNM
+241 VCLTVTNVM
-249 QKGWSSTHYS
+249 KGWSTTHYS
-259 FTSQEGDQI
+259 FTSQEGNQI

-281 SLLEE
+281 NLLEE
-286 PSEELLSLD
+286 PSEDLLKLD
-295 NPYEYARREVEVTQ
+295 DPYEYVKRDAEVGSG
-309 ENFLWDHCLYNGKY
+309 NFLWDHCFYNGKY

-351 ATLIFSLVG
+351 ATLMFSLIG
-360 IIFLTKIYLAVIEK
+360 ILFLTKIYLAVIEK
-374 KFRELPTNTVLAG
+374 KFRDLPTNTVTAG

-392 MSSGIM
+392 LSSGIM
-398 FSAARPKF
+398 FSAARPLF
-406 YELAIAGGFMCLTVG
+406 YELAIASGFMCVAIG

-450 AVMCR
+450 AVLCR

-471 GLKKALDGLEKKQK
+471 GLKKALDGLEKRQK

-501 VIALGQ
+501 IIALGQ
-507 MVYNYLRFDNPLDFG
+507 MTYNYLRFDNPLDFG
-522 IQYSLTINDFINS
+522 IQYSLTINDFTHA

-548 YLLNMPYFTPKTF
+548 YLFNMPHFTPRKF
-561 THLAS
+561 TYLAS
-566 SVERFGLNGYMFIDD
+566 SAERFGINGYTFFDD
-581 AGKNLI
+581 AGKNLV

-593 RALPIFSY
+593 RALPMFAY
-601 LFAGKALNR
+601 LFSGKALQR
-610 VEKKKRLLPMLLIG
+610 VEKKKRVLPILLIG

-667 KSIKSESTKKLVNLI
+667 KSIKSESTKKLVDLI
-682 FTVSTVACI
+682 FTFSTVVCV
-691 YVNMAQLVSFVSV
+691 YVNIAQLIAFTSV
-704 ESTFWT
+704 EPAFWI
-710 NLWR
+710 NLWK

>member
-1 MPEIGYNELT
+1 
-11 SKICE
+11 
-16 VLMDR
+16 MDR
-21 DNRKFLKK
+21 ENRKFLKK
-29 LSVCVAVIFVAVT
+29 LSICIVVLFVIVT
-42 AVSLCVMNFT
+42 SVNLCVMNFT
-52 PLNRLIGGYEEQKLD
+52 PINRLLGGYEEQKLD
-67 LSRAYGANITY
+67 LSRADGANITY

-83 ITLGE
+83 IALGE
-88 GYSEIEFTGID
+88 GYAELEFTGID
-99 ARVGSIGFDIDFD
+99 ARVGSIGFDIDFGD
-112 GSGKSGKVYVDFAD
+112 STKGGKVCADFAD
-126 STGSYYK
+126 ATSSYYRK
-133 TNIARLTLEDELD
+133 NLTRLTIGKNFD
-146 NVMTCSFSG
+146 NVMICNFSG
-155 EVSSLR
+155 DVSRLR
-161 LEISL
+161 FEISL
-166 DNYSSATLRGITLN
+166 DDYQSATLKGITLN
-180 QSISALHIT
+180 QSISPMHIAEIVGLWFLVALGLTI
-189 ETVLIYLLIAAAAA
+189 LIYMI
-203 AVIYTVANPTGAR
+203 ANPVGAR
-216 RKFSENKVSCTRIAA
+216 KKFSENRVGCARVAA
-231 VITAAVMAFS
+231 FITAAAMVFT
-241 VYLTVTNM
+241 VCLTVTNVM
-249 QKGWSSTHYS
+249 KGWSTTHYS
-259 FTSQEGDQI
+259 FTSQEGNQI

-281 SLLEE
+281 NLLEE
-286 PSEELLSLD
+286 PSEDLLKLD
-295 NPYEYARREVEVTQ
+295 NPYEYVKRDAEVGSG
-309 ENFLWDHCLYNGKY
+309 NFLWDHCFYNGKY

-351 ATLIFSLVG
+351 ATLMFSLIG
-360 IIFLTKIYLAVIEK
+360 ILFLTKIYLAVIDK
-374 KFRELPTNTVLAG
+374 KFRSLPTNTVLAG

-398 FSAARPKF
+398 FSAARPLF
-406 YELAIAGGFMCLTVG
+406 YELAISGGFMCVTIG

-450 AVMCR
+450 AVLCR

-522 IQYSLTINDFINS
+522 IQYSLTINDFTRA

-548 YLLNMPYFTPKTF
+548 YLLNMPHFTPKTF

-566 SVERFGLNGYMFIDD
+566 SAERFGLNGYMFFDD

-593 RALPIFSY
+593 RALPMFAY
-601 LFAGKALNR
+601 LFSGKALQR
-610 VEKKKRLLPMLLIG
+610 VEKKKRVLPILLIG

-657 GALVVAFTLY
+657 GALVIAFTLY
-667 KSIKSESTKKLVNLI
+667 KSIKSESAKKLVDLI

-691 YVNMAQLVSFVSV
+691 YVNMAQLISFTGV
-704 ESTFWT
+704 EGAFWM

>member
-1 MPEIGYNELT
+1 
-11 SKICE
+11 
-16 VLMDR
+16 MDR
-21 DNRKFLKK
+21 ENRRFLKK
-29 LSVCVAVIFVAVT
+29 LSICIAVLFVIVT
-42 AVSLCVMNFT
+42 SVSLCVMNFT
-52 PLNRLIGGYEEQKLD
+52 PINRLLGGYEEQKLD
-67 LSRAYGANITY
+67 LSRADGANITY

-88 GYSEIEFTGID
+88 GYAELEFTGID
-99 ARVGSIGFDIDFD
+99 ARVGSIGFDIDF
-112 GSGKSGKVYVDFAD
+112 GEVTKGGKICADFAD
-126 STGSYYK
+126 ATSSYYRK
-133 TNIARLTLEDELD
+133 NLTRLTIGNDLD
-146 NVMTCSFSG
+146 NVMTCNFSG
-155 EVSSLR
+155 EVSRLR
-161 LEISL
+161 FEISL
-166 DNYSSATLRGITLN
+166 DDYQSATLKGITLN
-180 QSISALHIT
+180 QSISPMHIAEIVILWLLVALGLTI
-189 ETVLIYLLIAAAAA
+189 LIYMI
-203 AVIYTVANPTGAR
+203 ANPVGAR
-216 RKFSENKVSCTRIAA
+216 KKFSENRVGCARVAA
-231 VITAAVMAFS
+231 FITAAAMVFT
-241 VYLTVTNM
+241 VCLTVTNVM
-249 QKGWSSTHYS
+249 KGWSNTYYS
-259 FTSQEGDQI
+259 FTSQEGYQI

-281 SLLEE
+281 NLLEE
-286 PSEELLSLD
+286 PSEDLLKLD
-295 NPYEYARREVEVTQ
+295 NPYEYEKRDAEVGSG
-309 ENFLWDHCLYNGKY
+309 NFLWDHCFYNGKY

-351 ATLIFSLVG
+351 ATLMFSLIG
-360 IIFLTKIYLAVIEK
+360 ILFLTKIYLAVIEK
-374 KFRELPTNTVLAG
+374 KFRDLPTNTVTAG

-398 FSAARPKF
+398 FSAARPLF
-406 YELAIAGGFMCLTVG
+406 YELAISGGFMCVTIG

-450 AVMCR
+450 AVLCR

-471 GLKKALDGLEKKQK
+471 GLKKALDGLEKRQK

-501 VIALGQ
+501 IIALGQ
-507 MVYNYLRFDNPLDFG
+507 MTYNYLRFDNPLDFG
-522 IQYSLTINDFINS
+522 IQYSLTINDFTHA

-548 YLLNMPYFTPKTF
+548 YLFNMPHFTPKTF
-561 THLAS
+561 THLS
-566 SVERFGLNGYMFIDD
+566 SSAERFGLNGYMFFDD

-593 RALPIFSY
+593 RALPIFAY
-601 LFAGKALNR
+601 LFSGKALKR
-610 VEKKKRLLPMLLIG
+610 VEKKKRILPALLIG
-624 VTCILMPLAII
+624 VTCVLMPLVII

-667 KSIKSESTKKLVNLI
+667 KSIKSESTKKLVDLI
-682 FTVSTVACI
+682 FTFSTVVCV
-691 YVNMAQLVSFVSV
+691 YVNIAQLIAFTSV
-704 ESTFWT
+704 EPAFWI
-710 NLWR
+710 NLWK

>member
-1 MPEIGYNELT
+1 
-11 SKICE
+11 
-16 VLMDR
+16 MDR
-21 DNRKFLKK
+21 ENRKFLKK
-29 LSVCVAVIFVAVT
+29 LSICIVVLFVIVT
-42 AVSLCVMNFT
+42 SVNLCVMNFT
-52 PLNRLIGGYEEQKLD
+52 PINRLLGGYEEQKLD
-67 LSRAYGANITY
+67 LSRADGANITY

-88 GYSEIEFTGID
+88 GYAELEFTGID
-99 ARVGSIGFDIDFD
+99 ARVGSIGFDIDFGD
-112 GSGKSGKVYVDFAD
+112 SKKGGKVCADFAD
-126 STGSYYK
+126 ATSSYYRK
-133 TNIARLTLEDELD
+133 NLTRLTIGKNFD
-146 NVMTCSFSG
+146 NVMVCNFSG
-155 EVSSLR
+155 DVSRLR
-161 LEISL
+161 FEISL
-166 DNYSSATLRGITLN
+166 DDYQSATLKGITLN
-180 QSISALHIT
+180 QSISPMHIAEIVGLWFLVALGLTI
-189 ETVLIYLLIAAAAA
+189 LIYMI
-203 AVIYTVANPTGAR
+203 ANPVGAR
-216 RKFSENKVSCTRIAA
+216 KKFSEDRVGCARVAA
-231 VITAAVMAFS
+231 FITAAAMVFT
-241 VYLTVTNM
+241 VCLTVTNVM
-249 QKGWSSTHYS
+249 KGWSTTHYS
-259 FTSQEGDQI
+259 FTSQEGNQI

-281 SLLEE
+281 NLLEE
-286 PSEELLSLD
+286 PSEDLLKLD
-295 NPYEYARREVEVTQ
+295 NPYEYVKRDAEVGSG
-309 ENFLWDHCLYNGKY
+309 NFLWDHCFYNGKY

-351 ATLIFSLVG
+351 ATLMFSLIG
-360 IIFLTKIYLAVIEK
+360 ILFLTKIYLAVIEK
-374 KFRELPTNTVLAG
+374 KFRDLPTNTVTAG

-392 MSSGIM
+392 LSSGIM
-398 FSAARPKF
+398 FSAARPLF
-406 YELAIAGGFMCLTVG
+406 YELAIASGFMCVAIG

-450 AVMCR
+450 AVLCR

-471 GLKKALDGLEKKQK
+471 GLKKALDGLEKRQK

-501 VIALGQ
+501 IIALGQ
-507 MVYNYLRFDNPLDFG
+507 MTYNYLRFDNPLDFG
-522 IQYSLTINDFINS
+522 IQYSLTINDFTHA

-548 YLLNMPYFTPKTF
+548 YLFNMPHFTPRKF
-561 THLAS
+561 TYLAS
-566 SVERFGLNGYMFIDD
+566 SAERFGINGYTFFDD
-581 AGKNLI
+581 AGKNLV

-593 RALPIFSY
+593 RALPMFAY
-601 LFAGKALNR
+601 LFSGKALQR
-610 VEKKKRLLPMLLIG
+610 VEKKKRVLPILLIG

-667 KSIKSESTKKLVNLI
+667 KSIKSESTKKLVDLI
-682 FTVSTVACI
+682 FTFSTVVCV
-691 YVNMAQLVSFVSV
+691 YVNIAQLIAFTSV
-704 ESTFWT
+704 EPAFWI
-710 NLWR
+710 NLWK

>member
-1 MPEIGYNELT
+1 
-11 SKICE
+11 
-16 VLMDR
+16 MDR
-21 DNRKFLKK
+21 ENRKFLKK
-29 LSVCVAVIFVAVT
+29 LSICIVVLFVIVT
-42 AVSLCVMNFT
+42 SVNLCVMNFT
-52 PLNRLIGGYEEQKLD
+52 PINRLLGGYEEQKLD
-67 LSRAYGANITY
+67 LSRADGANITY

-88 GYSEIEFTGID
+88 GYAELEFTGID
-99 ARVGSIGFDIDFD
+99 ARVGSIGFDIDFGD
-112 GSGKSGKVYVDFAD
+112 SKKGGKVCADFAD
-126 STGSYYK
+126 ATSSYYRK
-133 TNIARLTLEDELD
+133 NLTRLTIGKNFD
-146 NVMTCSFSG
+146 NVMVCNFSG
-155 EVSSLR
+155 DVSRLR
-161 LEISL
+161 FEISL
-166 DNYSSATLRGITLN
+166 DDYQSATLKGITLN
-180 QSISALHIT
+180 QSISPMHIAEIVGLWFLVALGLTI
-189 ETVLIYLLIAAAAA
+189 LIYMI
-203 AVIYTVANPTGAR
+203 ANPVGAR
-216 RKFSENKVSCTRIAA
+216 KKFSENRVGCARVAA
-231 VITAAVMAFS
+231 FITAAAMVFT
-241 VYLTVTNM
+241 VCLTVTNVM
-249 QKGWSSTHYS
+249 KGWSTTHYS
-259 FTSQEGDQI
+259 FTSQEGNQI

-281 SLLEE
+281 NLLEE
-286 PSEELLSLD
+286 PSEDLLKLD
-295 NPYEYARREVEVTQ
+295 DPYEYVKRDAEVGSG
-309 ENFLWDHCLYNGKY
+309 NFLWDHCFYNGKY

-351 ATLIFSLVG
+351 ATLMFSLIG
-360 IIFLTKIYLAVIEK
+360 ILFLTKIYLAVIEK
-374 KFRELPTNTVLAG
+374 KFRDLPTNTVTAG

-392 MSSGIM
+392 LSSGIM
-398 FSAARPKF
+398 FSAARPLF
-406 YELAIAGGFMCLTVG
+406 YELAIASGFMCVAIG

-450 AVMCR
+450 AVLCR

-471 GLKKALDGLEKKQK
+471 GLKKALDGLEKRQK

-501 VIALGQ
+501 IIALGQ
-507 MVYNYLRFDNPLDFG
+507 MTYNYLRFDNPLDFG
-522 IQYSLTINDFINS
+522 IQYSLTINDFTHA

-548 YLLNMPYFTPKTF
+548 YLFNMPHFTPRKF
-561 THLAS
+561 TYLAS
-566 SVERFGLNGYMFIDD
+566 SAERFGINGYTFFDD
-581 AGKNLI
+581 AGKNLV

-593 RALPIFSY
+593 RALPMFAY
-601 LFAGKALNR
+601 LFSGKALQR
-610 VEKKKRLLPMLLIG
+610 VEKKKRVLPILLIG

-667 KSIKSESTKKLVNLI
+667 KSIKSESTKKLVDLI
-682 FTVSTVACI
+682 FTFSTVVCV
-691 YVNMAQLVSFVSV
+691 YVNIAQLIAFTSV
-704 ESTFWT
+704 EPAFWI
-710 NLWR
+710 NLWK

>member
-1 MPEIGYNELT
+1 
-11 SKICE
+11 
-16 VLMDR
+16 MDR
-21 DNRKFLKK
+21 ENRKFLKK
-29 LSVCVAVIFVAVT
+29 LSICIAVLFVIVT
-42 AVSLCVMNFT
+42 SVSLCVMNFT
-52 PLNRLIGGYEEQKLD
+52 PINRLLGGYEEQKLD
-67 LSRAYGANITY
+67 LSRADGANITY

-99 ARVGSIGFDIDFD
+99 ARVGSIGFDVDFV
-112 GSGKSGKVYVDFAD
+112 GTTLSEGTVSVDFAD
-126 STGSYYK
+126 STSSYYRK
-133 TNIARLTLEDELD
+133 NMVKGKLYRTTFAAEKFGGDTACI
-146 NVMTCSFSG
+146 MTCNFSG
-155 EVSSLR
+155 EVSKLKFTVFIDSGDGAILK
-161 LEISL
+161 
-166 DNYSSATLRGITLN
+166 GITLN
-180 QSISALHIT
+180 KAISPLQMAITIFIHLVVALAAEII
-189 ETVLIYLLIAAAAA
+189 IYI
-203 AVIYTVANPTGAR
+203 IANPVGAR
-216 RKFSENKVSCTRIAA
+216 KKFSENRVGCARVAA
-231 VITAAVMAFS
+231 FITAAAMVFT
-241 VYLTVTNM
+241 VCLTVTSVM
-249 QKGWSSTHYS
+249 KGWSNTYYS
-259 FTSQEGDQI
+259 FTSQEGNQI

-281 SLLEE
+281 NLLEE
-286 PSEELLSLD
+286 PSEDLLKLD
-295 NPYEYARREVEVTQ
+295 NPYEYVKRDAEVGSG
-309 ENFLWDHCLYNGKY
+309 NFLWDHCFYNGKY

-351 ATLIFSLVG
+351 ATLMFSLIG
-360 IIFLTKIYLAVIEK
+360 ILFLTKIYLAVIEK
-374 KFRELPTNTVLAG
+374 KFRDLPTNTVTAG

-392 MSSGIM
+392 LSSGIM
-398 FSAARPKF
+398 FSAARPTF
-406 YELAIAGGFMCLTVG
+406 YELAIASGFMCVAIG

-450 AVMCR
+450 AVLCR

-471 GLKKALDGLEKKQK
+471 GLKKALDGLEKRQK

-501 VIALGQ
+501 IIALGQ
-507 MVYNYLRFDNPLDFG
+507 MTYNYLRFDNPLDFG
-522 IQYSLTINDFINS
+522 IQYSLTINDFTRA

-548 YLLNMPYFTPKTF
+548 YLFNMPHFTPRKF
-561 THLAS
+561 TYLAS
-566 SVERFGLNGYMFIDD
+566 SVERFGINGYMFFDEG
-581 AGKNLI
+581 GKNLI

-593 RALPIFSY
+593 RALPIFAY
-601 LFAGKALNR
+601 LFSGKALKR
-610 VEKKKRLLPMLLIG
+610 VEKKKRILPALLIG
-624 VTCILMPLAII
+624 VTCVLMPLVII

-667 KSIKSESTKKLVNLI
+667 KSIKSESTKKLVDLI
-682 FTVSTVACI
+682 FTFSTVVCV
-691 YVNMAQLVSFVSV
+691 YVNIAQLIAFTSV
-704 ESTFWT
+704 EPAFWI
-710 NLWR
+710 NLWK

>member
-1 MPEIGYNELT
+1 
-11 SKICE
+11 
-16 VLMDR
+16 MDR
-21 DNRKFLKK
+21 ENRKFLKK
-29 LSVCVAVIFVAVT
+29 LSICMAVLFVIVT
-42 AVSLCVMNFT
+42 AVSLFVMNFT
-52 PLNRLIGGYEEQKLD
+52 PLNRLLGGYEEQKLD
-67 LSRAYGANITY
+67 LSRADGANITY

-88 GYSEIEFTGID
+88 GYAELEFTGID
-99 ARVGSIGFDIDFD
+99 ARVGSIGFDIDFGD
-112 GSGKSGKVYVDFAD
+112 STKGGKVCADFAD
-126 STGSYYK
+126 ATSSYYRK
-133 TNIARLTLEDELD
+133 NLTRLTIGNDLD
-146 NVMTCSFSG
+146 NVMTCNFSG
-155 EVSSLR
+155 EVSRLR
-161 LEISL
+161 FEISL
-166 DNYSSATLRGITLN
+166 DDYQSATLKGITLN
-180 QSISALHIT
+180 QSISPMHIAEIVILWLLVALGLTI
-189 ETVLIYLLIAAAAA
+189 LIYMI
-203 AVIYTVANPTGAR
+203 ANPVGAR
-216 RKFSENKVSCTRIAA
+216 KKFSENRVGCARVAA
-231 VITAAVMAFS
+231 FITAAAMVFT
-241 VYLTVTNM
+241 VCLTVTNVM
-249 QKGWSSTHYS
+249 KGWSNTYYS
-259 FTSQEGDQI
+259 FTSQEDNQI

-281 SLLEE
+281 NLLEE
-286 PSEELLSLD
+286 PSEELLKLD
-295 NPYEYARREVEVTQ
+295 NPYEYEKRDAEVGSG
-309 ENFLWDHCLYNGKY
+309 NFLWDHCFYNGKY

-351 ATLIFSLVG
+351 ATLMFSLIG
-360 IIFLTKIYLAVIEK
+360 ILFLTKIYLAVIEK
-374 KFRELPTNTVLAG
+374 KFRDLPTNTVTAG

-398 FSAARPKF
+398 FSAARPLF
-406 YELAIAGGFMCLTVG
+406 YELAISGGFMCVTIG

-450 AVMCR
+450 AVLCR

-471 GLKKALDGLEKKQK
+471 GLKKALDGLEKRQK

-501 VIALGQ
+501 IIALGQ
-507 MVYNYLRFDNPLDFG
+507 MTYNYLRFDNPLDFG
-522 IQYSLTINDFINS
+522 IQYSLTINDFTHA

-548 YLLNMPYFTPKTF
+548 YLFNMPHFTPKTF

-566 SVERFGLNGYMFIDD
+566 SAERFGLNGYMFFDD

-593 RALPIFSY
+593 RALPIFAY
-601 LFAGKALNR
+601 LFSGKALKR
-610 VEKKKRLLPMLLIG
+610 VEKKKRILPALLIG
-624 VTCILMPLAII
+624 VTCVLMPLVII

-667 KSIKSESTKKLVNLI
+667 KSIKSESTKKLVDLI
-682 FTVSTVACI
+682 FTFSTVVCV
-691 YVNMAQLVSFVSV
+691 YVNIAQLIAFTSV
-704 ESTFWT
+704 EPAFWI
-710 NLWR
+710 NLWK

>member
-1 MPEIGYNELT
+1 
-11 SKICE
+11 
-16 VLMDR
+16 MDR
-21 DNRKFLKK
+21 ENRKFLKK
-29 LSVCVAVIFVAVT
+29 LSICIVVLFVIVT
-42 AVSLCVMNFT
+42 SVNLCVMNFT
-52 PLNRLIGGYEEQKLD
+52 PINRLLGGYEEQKLD
-67 LSRAYGANITY
+67 LSRADGANITY

-88 GYSEIEFTGID
+88 GYAELEFTGID
-99 ARVGSIGFDIDFD
+99 ARVGSIGFDIDFED
-112 GSGKSGKVYVDFAD
+112 STKGGKVCADFAD
-126 STGSYYK
+126 ATSSYYRK
-133 TNIARLTLEDELD
+133 NLTRLTIGKNFD
-146 NVMTCSFSG
+146 NVMVCNFSG
-155 EVSSLR
+155 DVSRLR
-161 LEISL
+161 FEISL
-166 DNYSSATLRGITLN
+166 DDYQSATLKGITLN
-180 QSISALHIT
+180 QSISPMHIAEIVGLWFLVALGLTI
-189 ETVLIYLLIAAAAA
+189 LIYMI
-203 AVIYTVANPTGAR
+203 ANPVGAR
-216 RKFSENKVSCTRIAA
+216 KKFSENRVGCARVAA
-231 VITAAVMAFS
+231 FITAAAMVFT
-241 VYLTVTNM
+241 VCLTVTNVM
-249 QKGWSSTHYS
+249 KGWSTTHYS
-259 FTSQEGDQI
+259 FTSQEGNQI

-281 SLLEE
+281 NLLEE
-286 PSEELLSLD
+286 PSEDLLKLD
-295 NPYEYARREVEVTQ
+295 NPYEYVKRDAEVGSG
-309 ENFLWDHCLYNGKY
+309 NFLWDHCFYNGKY

-351 ATLIFSLVG
+351 ATLMFSLIG
-360 IIFLTKIYLAVIEK
+360 ILFLTKIYLAVIEK
-374 KFRELPTNTVLAG
+374 KFRDLPTNTVTAG

-392 MSSGIM
+392 LSSGIM
-398 FSAARPKF
+398 FSAARPLF
-406 YELAIAGGFMCLTVG
+406 YELAIASGFMCVAIG

-450 AVMCR
+450 AVLCR

-471 GLKKALDGLEKKQK
+471 GLKKALDGLEKRQK

-501 VIALGQ
+501 IIALGQ
-507 MVYNYLRFDNPLDFG
+507 MTYNYLRFDNPLDFG
-522 IQYSLTINDFINS
+522 IQYSLTINDFTHA

-548 YLLNMPYFTPKTF
+548 YLFNMPHFTPRKF
-561 THLAS
+561 TYLAS
-566 SVERFGLNGYMFIDD
+566 SAERFGINGYTFFDD
-581 AGKNLI
+581 AGKNLV

-593 RALPIFSY
+593 RALPMFAY
-601 LFAGKALNR
+601 LFSGKALQR
-610 VEKKKRLLPMLLIG
+610 VEKKKRVLPILLIG

-667 KSIKSESTKKLVNLI
+667 KSIKSESTKKLVDLI
-682 FTVSTVACI
+682 FMFSTVVCV
-691 YVNMAQLVSFVSV
+691 YVNIAQLIAFTSV
-704 ESTFWT
+704 EPAFWI
-710 NLWR
+710 NLWK

>member
-1 MPEIGYNELT
+1 
-11 SKICE
+11 
-16 VLMDR
+16 MDR
-21 DNRKFLKK
+21 ENRNFLKK
-29 LSVCVAVIFVAVT
+29 LSICIVVLFVIVT
-42 AVSLCVMNFT
+42 SVNLCVMNFT
-52 PLNRLIGGYEEQKLD
+52 PINRLLGGYEEQKLD
-67 LSRAYGANITY
+67 LSRADGANITY

-88 GYSEIEFTGID
+88 GYAELEFTGID
-99 ARVGSIGFDIDFD
+99 ARVGSIGFDIDFGD
-112 GSGKSGKVYVDFAD
+112 SKKGGKVCADFAD
-126 STGSYYK
+126 ATSSYYRK
-133 TNIARLTLEDELD
+133 NLTRLTIGKNFD
-146 NVMTCSFSG
+146 NVMVCNFSG
-155 EVSSLR
+155 DVSRLR
-161 LEISL
+161 FEISL
-166 DNYSSATLRGITLN
+166 DDYQSATLKGITLN
-180 QSISALHIT
+180 QSISPMHIAEIVGLWFLVALGLTI
-189 ETVLIYLLIAAAAA
+189 LIYMI
-203 AVIYTVANPTGAR
+203 ANPVGAR
-216 RKFSENKVSCTRIAA
+216 KKFSENRVGCARVAA
-231 VITAAVMAFS
+231 FITAAAMVFT
-241 VYLTVTNM
+241 VCLTVTNVM
-249 QKGWSSTHYS
+249 KGWSTTHYS
-259 FTSQEGDQI
+259 FTSQEGNQI

-281 SLLEE
+281 NLLEE
-286 PSEELLSLD
+286 PSEDLLKLD
-295 NPYEYARREVEVTQ
+295 NPYEYVKRDAEVGSG
-309 ENFLWDHCLYNGKY
+309 NFLWDHCFYNGKY

-351 ATLIFSLVG
+351 ATLMFSLIG
-360 IIFLTKIYLAVIEK
+360 ILFLTKIYLAVIEK
-374 KFRELPTNTVLAG
+374 KFRDLPTNTVTAG

-392 MSSGIM
+392 LSSGIM
-398 FSAARPKF
+398 FSAARPLF
-406 YELAIAGGFMCLTVG
+406 YELAIASGFMCVAIG

-450 AVMCR
+450 AVLCR

-471 GLKKALDGLEKKQK
+471 GLKKALDGLEKRQK

-501 VIALGQ
+501 IIALGQ
-507 MVYNYLRFDNPLDFG
+507 MTYNYLRFDNPLDFG
-522 IQYSLTINDFINS
+522 IQYSLTINDFTHA

-548 YLLNMPYFTPKTF
+548 YLFNMPHFTPRKF
-561 THLAS
+561 TYLAS
-566 SVERFGLNGYMFIDD
+566 SAERFGINGYTFFDD
-581 AGKNLI
+581 AGKNLV

-593 RALPIFSY
+593 RALPMFAY
-601 LFAGKALNR
+601 LFSGKALQR
-610 VEKKKRLLPMLLIG
+610 VEKKKRVLPILLIG

-667 KSIKSESTKKLVNLI
+667 KSIKSESTKKLVDLI
-682 FTVSTVACI
+682 FTFSTVVCV
-691 YVNMAQLVSFVSV
+691 YVNIAQLIAFTSV
-704 ESTFWT
+704 EPAFWI
-710 NLWR
+710 NLWK

>member
-1 MPEIGYNELT
+1 
-11 SKICE
+11 
-16 VLMDR
+16 MDR
-21 DNRKFLKK
+21 ENRKFLKK
-29 LSVCVAVIFVAVT
+29 LSICMAVLFVIVT
-42 AVSLCVMNFT
+42 AVSLFVMNFT
-52 PLNRLIGGYEEQKLD
+52 PLNRLLGGYEEQKLD
-67 LSRAYGANITY
+67 LSRADGANITY

-88 GYSEIEFTGID
+88 GYAELEFTGID
-99 ARVGSIGFDIDFD
+99 AHVGSIGFDIDFGD
-112 GSGKSGKVYVDFAD
+112 STKGGKVCADFAD
-126 STGSYYK
+126 ATSSYYRK
-133 TNIARLTLEDELD
+133 NLTRLTIGNDLD
-146 NVMTCSFSG
+146 NVMTCNFSG
-155 EVSSLR
+155 EVSRLR
-161 LEISL
+161 FEISL
-166 DNYSSATLRGITLN
+166 DDYHSATLKGITLN
-180 QSISALHIT
+180 QSISPMHIAEIVGLWFLVALGLTI
-189 ETVLIYLLIAAAAA
+189 LIYMI
-203 AVIYTVANPTGAR
+203 ANPVGAR
-216 RKFSENKVSCTRIAA
+216 KKFSENRVGCARVAA
-231 VITAAVMAFS
+231 FITAAAMVFT
-241 VYLTVTNM
+241 VCLTVTNVM
-249 QKGWSSTHYS
+249 KGWSNTYYS
-259 FTSQEGDQI
+259 FTSQEDNQI

-281 SLLEE
+281 NLLEE
-286 PSEELLSLD
+286 PSEELLKLD
-295 NPYEYARREVEVTQ
+295 NPYEYEKRDAEVGSG
-309 ENFLWDHCLYNGKY
+309 NFLWDHCFYNGKY

-351 ATLIFSLVG
+351 ATLMFSLIG
-360 IIFLTKIYLAVIEK
+360 ILFLTKIYLAVIEK
-374 KFRELPTNTVLAG
+374 KFRDLPTNTVTAG

-398 FSAARPKF
+398 FSAARPLF
-406 YELAIAGGFMCLTVG
+406 YELAISGGFMCVTIG

-450 AVMCR
+450 AVLCR

-471 GLKKALDGLEKKQK
+471 GLKKALDGLEKRQK

-501 VIALGQ
+501 IIALGQ
-507 MVYNYLRFDNPLDFG
+507 MTYNYLRFDNPLDFG
-522 IQYSLTINDFINS
+522 IQYSLTINDFTHA

-548 YLLNMPYFTPKTF
+548 YLFNMPHFTPKTF
-561 THLAS
+561 THLS
-566 SVERFGLNGYMFIDD
+566 SSAERFGLNGYMFFDD

-593 RALPIFSY
+593 RALPIFAY
-601 LFAGKALNR
+601 LFSGKALKR
-610 VEKKKRLLPMLLIG
+610 VEKKKRILPALLIG
-624 VTCILMPLAII
+624 VTCVLMPLVII

-657 GALVVAFTLY
+657 GALIVAFTLY
-667 KSIKSESTKKLVNLI
+667 KSIKSESTKKLVDLI
-682 FTVSTVACI
+682 FTFSTVVCV
-691 YVNMAQLVSFVSV
+691 YVNIAQLIAFTSV
-704 ESTFWT
+704 EPAFWI
-710 NLWR
+710 NLWK

>member
-1 MPEIGYNELT
+1 
-11 SKICE
+11 
-16 VLMDR
+16 MDR
-21 DNRKFLKK
+21 ENRKFLKK
-29 LSVCVAVIFVAVT
+29 LSICIVVLFVIVT
-42 AVSLCVMNFT
+42 SVNLCVMNFT
-52 PLNRLIGGYEEQKLD
+52 PINRLLGGYEEQKLD
-67 LSRAYGANITY
+67 LSRADGANITY

-88 GYSEIEFTGID
+88 GYAELEFTGID
-99 ARVGSIGFDIDFD
+99 ARVGSIGFDIDFGD
-112 GSGKSGKVYVDFAD
+112 STKGGKVCADFAD
-126 STGSYYK
+126 ATSSYYRK
-133 TNIARLTLEDELD
+133 NLTRLTIGKNFD
-146 NVMTCSFSG
+146 NVMVCNFSG
-155 EVSSLR
+155 DVSRLR
-161 LEISL
+161 FEISL
-166 DNYSSATLRGITLN
+166 DDYQSATLKGITLN
-180 QSISALHIT
+180 QSISPMHIAEIVGLWFLVALGLTI
-189 ETVLIYLLIAAAAA
+189 LIYMI
-203 AVIYTVANPTGAR
+203 ANPVGAR
-216 RKFSENKVSCTRIAA
+216 KKFSENRVGCARVAA
-231 VITAAVMAFS
+231 FITAAAMVFT
-241 VYLTVTNM
+241 VCLTVTNVM
-249 QKGWSSTHYS
+249 KGWSTTHYS
-259 FTSQEGDQI
+259 FTSQEGNQI

-281 SLLEE
+281 NLLEE
-286 PSEELLSLD
+286 PSEDLLKLD
-295 NPYEYARREVEVTQ
+295 NPYEYVKRDAEVGSG
-309 ENFLWDHCLYNGKY
+309 NFLWDHCFYNGKY

-351 ATLIFSLVG
+351 ATLMFSLIG
-360 IIFLTKIYLAVIEK
+360 ILFLTKIYLAVIEK
-374 KFRELPTNTVLAG
+374 KFRDLPTNTVTAG

-392 MSSGIM
+392 LSSGIM
-398 FSAARPKF
+398 FSAARPLF
-406 YELAIAGGFMCLTVG
+406 YELAIASGFMCVAIG

-450 AVMCR
+450 AVLCR

-471 GLKKALDGLEKKQK
+471 GLKKALDGLEKRQK

-501 VIALGQ
+501 IIALGQ
-507 MVYNYLRFDNPLDFG
+507 MTYNYLRFDNPLDFG
-522 IQYSLTINDFINS
+522 IQYSLTINDFTHA

-548 YLLNMPYFTPKTF
+548 YLFNMPHFTPRKF
-561 THLAS
+561 TYLAS
-566 SVERFGLNGYMFIDD
+566 SAERFGINGYTFFDD
-581 AGKNLI
+581 AGKNLV

-593 RALPIFSY
+593 RALPMFAY
-601 LFAGKALNR
+601 LFSGKALQR
-610 VEKKKRLLPMLLIG
+610 VEKKKRVLPILLIG

-667 KSIKSESTKKLVNLI
+667 KSIKSESTKKLVDLI
-682 FTVSTVACI
+682 FTFSTVVCV
-691 YVNMAQLVSFVSV
+691 YVNIAQLIAFTSV
-704 ESTFWT
+704 EQAFWI
-710 NLWR
+710 NLWE

>member
-1 MPEIGYNELT
+1 
-11 SKICE
+11 
-16 VLMDR
+16 MDR
-21 DNRKFLKK
+21 ENRKFLKK
-29 LSVCVAVIFVAVT
+29 LSICIVVLFVIVT
-42 AVSLCVMNFT
+42 SVNLCVMNFT
-52 PLNRLIGGYEEQKLD
+52 PINRLLGGYEEQKLD
-67 LSRAYGANITY
+67 LSRADGANITY

-88 GYSEIEFTGID
+88 GYAELEFTGID
-99 ARVGSIGFDIDFD
+99 ARVGSIGFDIDFGD
-112 GSGKSGKVYVDFAD
+112 SKKGGKVCADFAD
-126 STGSYYK
+126 ATSSYYRK
-133 TNIARLTLEDELD
+133 NLTRLTIGKNFD
-146 NVMTCSFSG
+146 NVMVCNFSG
-155 EVSSLR
+155 DVSRLR
-161 LEISL
+161 FEISL
-166 DNYSSATLRGITLN
+166 DDYQSATLKGITLN
-180 QSISALHIT
+180 QSISPMHIAEIVGLWFLVALGLTI
-189 ETVLIYLLIAAAAA
+189 LIYMI
-203 AVIYTVANPTGAR
+203 ANPVGAR
-216 RKFSENKVSCTRIAA
+216 KKFSENRVGCARVAA
-231 VITAAVMAFS
+231 FITAAAMVFT
-241 VYLTVTNM
+241 VCLTVTNVM
-249 QKGWSSTHYS
+249 KGWSTTHYS
-259 FTSQEGDQI
+259 FTSQEGNQI

-281 SLLEE
+281 NLLEE
-286 PSEELLSLD
+286 PSEDLLKLD
-295 NPYEYARREVEVTQ
+295 NPYEYVKRDAEVGSG
-309 ENFLWDHCLYNGKY
+309 NFLWDHCFYNGKY

-351 ATLIFSLVG
+351 ATLMFSLIG
-360 IIFLTKIYLAVIEK
+360 ILFLTKIYLAVIEK
-374 KFRELPTNTVLAG
+374 KFRDLPTNTVTAG

-392 MSSGIM
+392 LSSGIM
-398 FSAARPKF
+398 FSAARLLF
-406 YELAIAGGFMCLTVG
+406 YELAIASGFMCVAIG

-450 AVMCR
+450 AVLCR

-471 GLKKALDGLEKKQK
+471 GLKKALDGLEKRQK

-501 VIALGQ
+501 IIALGQ
-507 MVYNYLRFDNPLDFG
+507 MTYNYLRFDNPLDFG
-522 IQYSLTINDFINS
+522 IQYSLTINDFTHA

-548 YLLNMPYFTPKTF
+548 YLFNMPHFTPRKF
-561 THLAS
+561 TYLAS
-566 SVERFGLNGYMFIDD
+566 SAERFGINGYTFFDD
-581 AGKNLI
+581 AGKNLV

-593 RALPIFSY
+593 RALPMFAY
-601 LFAGKALNR
+601 LFSGKALQR
-610 VEKKKRLLPMLLIG
+610 VEKKKRVLPILLIG

-667 KSIKSESTKKLVNLI
+667 KSIKSESTKKLVDLI
-682 FTVSTVACI
+682 FTFSTVVCV
-691 YVNMAQLVSFVSV
+691 YVNIAQLIAFTSV
-704 ESTFWT
+704 EPAFWI
-710 NLWR
+710 NLWK

>member
-1 MPEIGYNELT
+1 
-11 SKICE
+11 
-16 VLMDR
+16 MDR
-21 DNRKFLKK
+21 ENRKFLKK
-29 LSVCVAVIFVAVT
+29 LSICIVVLFVIVT
-42 AVSLCVMNFT
+42 SVNLCVMNFT
-52 PLNRLIGGYEEQKLD
+52 PINRLLGGYEEQKLD
-67 LSRAYGANITY
+67 LSRADGANITY

-88 GYSEIEFTGID
+88 GYAELEFTGID
-99 ARVGSIGFDIDFD
+99 ARVGSIGFDIDFGD
-112 GSGKSGKVYVDFAD
+112 SKKGGKVCADFAD
-126 STGSYYK
+126 ATSSYYRK
-133 TNIARLTLEDELD
+133 NLTRLTIGKNFD
-146 NVMTCSFSG
+146 NVMVCNFSG
-155 EVSSLR
+155 DVSRLR
-161 LEISL
+161 FEISL
-166 DNYSSATLRGITLN
+166 DDYQSATIKGITLN
-180 QSISALHIT
+180 QSISPMHIAEIVGLWFLVALGLTI
-189 ETVLIYLLIAAAAA
+189 LIYMI
-203 AVIYTVANPTGAR
+203 ANPVGAR
-216 RKFSENKVSCTRIAA
+216 KKFSENRVGCARVAA
-231 VITAAVMAFS
+231 FITAAAMVFT
-241 VYLTVTNM
+241 VCLTVTNVM
-249 QKGWSSTHYS
+249 KGWSNTYYS
-259 FTSQEGDQI
+259 FTSQEGNQI

-281 SLLEE
+281 NLLEE
-286 PSEELLSLD
+286 PSEDLLKLD
-295 NPYEYARREVEVTQ
+295 DPYEYVKRDAEVGSG
-309 ENFLWDHCLYNGKY
+309 NFLWDHCFYNGKY

-351 ATLIFSLVG
+351 ATLMFSLIG
-360 IIFLTKIYLAVIEK
+360 ILFLTKIYLAVIEK
-374 KFRELPTNTVLAG
+374 KFRDLPTNTVTAG

-392 MSSGIM
+392 LSSGIM
-398 FSAARPKF
+398 FSAARPLF
-406 YELAIAGGFMCLTVG
+406 YELAIASGFMCVAIG

-450 AVMCR
+450 AVLCR

-471 GLKKALDGLEKKQK
+471 GLKKALDGLEKRQK

-501 VIALGQ
+501 IIALGQ
-507 MVYNYLRFDNPLDFG
+507 MTYNYLRFDNPLDFG
-522 IQYSLTINDFINS
+522 IQYSLTINDFTRA

-548 YLLNMPYFTPKTF
+548 YLFNMPHFTPRKF
-561 THLAS
+561 TYLAS
-566 SVERFGLNGYMFIDD
+566 SAERFGINGYTFFDD
-581 AGKNLI
+581 AGKNLV

-593 RALPIFSY
+593 RALPMFAY
-601 LFAGKALNR
+601 LFSGKALQR
-610 VEKKKRLLPMLLIG
+610 VEKKKRVLPILLIG

-667 KSIKSESTKKLVNLI
+667 KSIKSESTKKLVDLI
-682 FTVSTVACI
+682 FTFSTVVCV
-691 YVNMAQLVSFVSV
+691 YVNIAQLIAFTSV
-704 ESTFWT
+704 EPAFWI
-710 NLWR
+710 NLWK

>member
-1 MPEIGYNELT
+1 
-11 SKICE
+11 
-16 VLMDR
+16 MDR
-21 DNRKFLKK
+21 ENRKFLKK
-29 LSVCVAVIFVAVT
+29 LSICIAVLFVIVT
-42 AVSLCVMNFT
+42 SVSLCVMNFT
-52 PLNRLIGGYEEQKLD
+52 PINRLLGGYDEQKLD
-67 LSRAYGANITY
+67 LSSADGANTTY

-99 ARVGSIGFDIDFD
+99 ARVGSIGFDVDFV
-112 GSGKSGKVYVDFAD
+112 GTTLSEGTVSVDFAD
-126 STGSYYK
+126 STSSYYRK
-133 TNIARLTLEDELD
+133 NMVKGKLYRTTFAAEKFGGDTACI
-146 NVMTCSFSG
+146 MTCNFSG
-155 EVSSLR
+155 EVSKLKFTVFIDSGDGAILK
-161 LEISL
+161 
-166 DNYSSATLRGITLN
+166 GITLN
-180 QSISALHIT
+180 KAISPLQMAITIFIHLVVALAAEII
-189 ETVLIYLLIAAAAA
+189 IYI
-203 AVIYTVANPTGAR
+203 IANPVGAR
-216 RKFSENKVSCTRIAA
+216 KKFSENRVGCARVAA
-231 VITAAVMAFS
+231 FITAAAMVFT
-241 VYLTVTNM
+241 VCLTVTNVM
-249 QKGWSSTHYS
+249 KGWPDSFYS
-259 FTSQEGDQI
+259 FTSQGGDQI
-268 SKELVDAFEHHQV
+268 SKGLVDAFEHHQV
-281 SLLEE
+281 NLLEE
-286 PSEELLSLD
+286 PSEDLLKLD
-295 NPYEYARREVEVTQ
+295 NPYEYVKRDAEVGSG
-309 ENFLWDHCLYNGKY
+309 NFLWDHCFYNGKY

-351 ATLIFSLVG
+351 ATLMFSLIG
-360 IIFLTKIYLAVIEK
+360 ILFLTKIYLAVIEK
-374 KFRELPTNTVLAG
+374 KFRDLPTNTVTAG

-392 MSSGIM
+392 LSSGIM
-398 FSAARPKF
+398 FSAARPTF
-406 YELAIAGGFMCLTVG
+406 YELAIASGFMCVAIG

-450 AVMCR
+450 AVLCR

-471 GLKKALDGLEKKQK
+471 GLKKALDGLEKRQK

-501 VIALGQ
+501 IIALGQ
-507 MVYNYLRFDNPLDFG
+507 MTYNYLRFDNPLDFG
-522 IQYSLTINDFINS
+522 IQYSLTINDFTRA

-548 YLLNMPYFTPKTF
+548 YLFNMPHFTPRKF
-561 THLAS
+561 TYLAS
-566 SVERFGLNGYMFIDD
+566 SAERFGINGYTFFDD
-581 AGKNLI
+581 AGKNLV

-593 RALPIFSY
+593 RALPIFAY
-601 LFAGKALNR
+601 LFSGKALKL
-610 VEKKKRLLPMLLIG
+610 VEKKKRILPALLIG
-624 VTCILMPLAII
+624 VTCVLMPLVII

-667 KSIKSESTKKLVNLI
+667 KSIKSESTKKLVDLI
-682 FTVSTVACI
+682 FTFSTVVCV
-691 YVNMAQLVSFVSV
+691 YVNIAQLILFTGIEEIV
-704 ESTFWT
+704 FWT